1 MDIAITVHLLWLH
14 INFNCHKLQHERLE
28 QHESCSTGDA
38 VLDKD
43 IRFFRQKPNN
53 IPIMFSPT
61 AFHCKICFAKYLI
74 KTKREEQE
82 LRRATTFIKI

>member
-53 IPIMFSPT
+53 IPIMFSSFV
-61 AFHCKICFAKYLI
+61 FHCKIGFAKYLI
-74 KTKREEQE
+74 KTKREQ
-82 LRRATTFIKI
+82 